1 MKRPVTQELFR
12 AVDTSTIPT
21 RWLHMNGRELT
32 TDRFWSW
39 SGSKTQFD
47 NLCGEFEWD
56 DLKLLPV
63 SKAA

>member
-12 AVDTSTIPT
+12 AVDISSIPT
-21 RWLHMNGRELT
+21 RWLHMNAKELT

-39 SGSKTQFD
+39 SGSRIQFD

-56 DLKLLPV
+56 DLKLIPV